1 MKRLTLLTGAGVLSL
16 AAIGCGPDDV
26 GDDTDD
32 NKSFY
37 VDGYSEPSAPAPA
50 TNQTSCN
57 YQKTAELGL
66 PTGVGPGQILPVS
79 HSWQGFRP
87 GDPNPS
93 VVNVAEFF
101 DCDGSKGIDAV
112 VWDVSQYG

>member
-1 MKRLTLLTGAGVLSL
+1 MRQLTLLAGASVLSL
-16 AAIGCGPDDV
+16 AAIGCGPDEV

-37 VDGYSEPSAPAPA
+37 VDGYSEPSAPSPA
-50 TNQTSCN
+50 TTETSCN

-66 PTGVGPGQILPVS
+66 APGVGPGQILPIG

-87 GDPNPS
+87 GDETPS
-93 VVNVAEFF
+93 TVYAAEFF